1 MEVQDSSS
9 VTNSKQYTNVATV
22 KVRTLRLESKRNKL
36 VNNCKTHTIPILG
49 NVDREIVHNDKIL
62 YQHLENN
69 ISITPSAWRNTN
81 NVSSGDVGLTINRR
95 AKNAL
100 AKVESWKKRTF
111 VANFNGNF
119 ALAIIVEGSNK
130 GEKHYNLLAVTVKDV
145 PKHNILVVM

>member
-9 VTNSKQYTNVATV
+9 ATNSKQYTNVATV
-22 KVRTLRLESKRNKL
+22 KVRTLRLESTRNKL
-36 VNNCKTHTIPILG
+36 VNNHKTHIIPILG
-49 NVDREIVHNDKIL
+49 NVDHEIVHNDKIL

-69 ISITPSAWRNTN
+69 IAITPSAWRNTN
-81 NVSSGDVGLTINRR
+81 NTSSGDVGLIINRR
-95 AKNAL
+95 TKSAL

-119 ALAIIVEGSNK
+119 ALTIVVEGSNK
-130 GEKHYNLLAVTVKDV
+130 AEEHYNLLAATVKEV

>member
-9 VTNSKQYTNVATV
+9 ITNSKQYTNVATV

-36 VNNCKTHTIPILG
+36 VNNYKTHTIPILG

-69 ISITPSAWRNTN
+69 IAITPSAWRNTN
-81 NVSSGDVGLTINRR
+81 NTSSGDVGLIINRR
-95 AKNAL
+95 TKSAL

-119 ALAIIVEGSNK
+119 ALTIIVEGSNK
-130 GEKHYNLLAVTVKDV
+130 AEEHYNLLAATVKEV